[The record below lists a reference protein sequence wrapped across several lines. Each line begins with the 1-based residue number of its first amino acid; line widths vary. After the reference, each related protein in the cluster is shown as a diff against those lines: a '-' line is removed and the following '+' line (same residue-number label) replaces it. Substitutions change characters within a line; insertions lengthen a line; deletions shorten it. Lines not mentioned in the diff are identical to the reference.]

1 MSASLAA
8 DLDSFQHGYDQSFM
22 KESLG
27 AGGDRP
33 PTPKSHVES
42 DSLPRTQAGW
52 LAVAGFFFLSFW
64 IVIPLVD
71 SSCHLR
77 LMMKFLKTHSF
88 SAIAIIIIST
98 GLKIPFHPLNYL
110 TIYLPFFSLPFITQ
124 DKVLDMLSDHI
135 AFNFGSGVFQVAST
149 YNSKESFVREVT

>member
-8 DLDSFQHGYDQSFM
+8 DLDSFQHGYDQSFMGPM

-52 LAVAGFFFLSFW
+52 LAACMTPWIMPWLAGCGWLLLSFW
-64 IVIPLVD
+64 IVIPFVD

-77 LMMKFLKTHSF
+77 LMMKFLKTQFILSYSHHHHYRIEDS
-88 SAIAIIIIST
+88 
-98 GLKIPFHPLNYL
+98 IPSP
-110 TIYLPFFSLPFITQ
+110 
-124 DKVLDMLSDHI
+124 
-135 AFNFGSGVFQVAST
+135 
-149 YNSKESFVREVT
+149 